1 MKINRLGILFL
12 FVGMAG
18 VIAYQYRL
26 NRQLALFKTQYVSTA
41 AGSVGHL
48 INVLAILKLDQSE
61 YARKAMVDTQQAL
74 IPLSLVLVTSPLEME
89 SLDADA
95 FAGLCKLVAN
105 ADALFPL
112 REGNQIEKLA
122 NGLLVSRLRSIEGNV
137 KNESMM
143 RSLRSGDQHRCDLQ
157 SHPLEKPAD

>member
-18 VIAYQYRL
+18 VIVYQYRL
-26 NRQLALFKTQYVSTA
+26 NRQLTLFNNQYVFTA

-48 INVLAILKLDQSE
+48 IDVLAVLKLDQSE
-61 YARKAMVDTQQAL
+61 YGRKAMVETREAL
-74 IPLSLVLVTSPLEME
+74 IPLGLVLVTTPLEME
-89 SLDADA
+89 SLNADA

-122 NGLLVSRLRSIEGNV
+122 NGFLISRLRSIEGNV

-143 RSLRSGDQHRCDLQ
+143 RSLRFGDQHRCDLQ
-157 SHPLEKPAD
+157 RHPLEKPAD